1 MDKAT
6 KLEAAQQAI
15 GYRFNDPN
23 LLWEALQASGSGV
36 VSIDSRTV
44 VEGNKQL
51 ALVGDKVLALHLAL
65 IGREQGERVEQ
76 INDRISARSRNARLQ
91 EICDGSGL
99 TACIQN
105 NPSQGGVVQPRTKT
119 ATVEAVVAAAHCDGG
134 MPAAQ
139 TVMLNLGFV

>member
-36 VSIDSRTV
+36 YYIDGRTV
-44 VEGNKQL
+44 AEGNKQL

-65 IGREQGERVEQ
+65 IGRELGERVEQ
-76 INDRISARSRNARLQ
+76 INDRISARTRNVRLQ
-91 EICDGSGL
+91 EVCDDSGL

-105 NPSQGGVVQPRTKT
+105 NPSQGWMVQPRTKT
-119 ATVEAVVAAAHCDGG
+119 AAVEAVVAAAHCDGG
-134 MPAAQ
+134 MPAAR
-139 TVMLNLGFV
+139 TVMLKLGIV